1 MAAAGGCR
9 LPITIIYHTTIITI
23 FLVLVIII
31 INTSHALLFFH
42 LPSTSI
48 RYYYHPK
55 RPSPNRIALFAA
67 IDGKKNKSDNGDISR
82 DDGSDSRN
90 MRRYERRRGQHRHSS
105 NNIQRHQESHATA
118 AGVESLFSISLWRSI
133 FKTTFITSS
142 LSSTQK
148 VPSSSSSLDI
158 DIITKEENLPTI
170 DCEWACNSITEQIQL
185 QQMKYL
191 LTSKL
196 QNIVTP
202 KQLHTTYYPDVYSDL
217 RLLRFLR
224 KSKPRDVLSSVERYR
239 DFLQWRMENNVDEE
253 IRDMMMDNNSNNS
266 NTTAFVPPPDSRWE
280 IVATYFPMKF
290 DHVMIRPANTTAT
303 DTTSNTALF
312 QPSAILYIGAFDTQ
326 GISEQIAS
334 TESDITSND
343 FINYWI
349 YLYESIHF
357 NLYQQSLDSGKMIFL
372 DEVCDLKGLSIQQFS
387 PYFVSKVMKPW
398 LTMTQA
404 YYPETTRRIY
414 VLNAPSVVNLAW
426 KLVTPLLS
434 KGVSIVSAICI
445 CCTIAHSTNKYVR
458 HLTSLLPLP
467 TIILF
472 LSYP

>member
-1 MAAAGGCR
+1 M
-9 LPITIIYHTTIITI
+9 I
-23 FLVLVIII
+23 
-31 INTSHALLFFH
+31 
-42 LPSTSI
+42 
-48 RYYYHPK
+48 
-55 RPSPNRIALFAA
+55 
-67 IDGKKNKSDNGDISR
+67 
-82 DDGSDSRN
+82 
-90 MRRYERRRGQHRHSS
+90 
-105 NNIQRHQESHATA
+105 
-118 AGVESLFSISLWRSI
+118 
-133 FKTTFITSS
+133 
-142 LSSTQK
+142 
-148 VPSSSSSLDI
+148 
-158 DIITKEENLPTI
+158 
-170 DCEWACNSITEQIQL
+170 
-185 QQMKYL
+185 
-191 LTSKL
+191 
-196 QNIVTP
+196 
-202 KQLHTTYYPDVYSDL
+202 
-217 RLLRFLR
+217 
-224 KSKPRDVLSSVERYR
+224 
-239 DFLQWRMENNVDEE
+239 
-253 IRDMMMDNNSNNS
+253 MDNSNKS

-445 CCTIAHSTNKYVR
+445 CCTIAHSKYNMYVI
-458 HLTSLLPLP
+458 SLLCYLYRFV
-467 TIILF
+467 TA
-472 LSYP
+472 SQT